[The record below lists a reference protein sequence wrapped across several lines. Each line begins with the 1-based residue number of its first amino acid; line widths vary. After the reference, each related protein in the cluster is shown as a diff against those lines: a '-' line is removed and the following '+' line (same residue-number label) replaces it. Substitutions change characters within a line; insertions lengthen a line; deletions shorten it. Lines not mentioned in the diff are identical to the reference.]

1 MTTTE
6 LILDKVGRDLIA
18 LHESCHAVAA
28 MEVGLPVSWVDI
40 NTPRV
45 DDWTFV
51 AAVFIPKRIEFPEDA
66 EAVAVSLA
74 APSRWPS
81 GDDEL
86 DYYAN
91 LELMAALEIAG
102 ANGIDS
108 LAILDQVAW
117 IIDSKQDDIYELRN
131 RLLAEGGRVEFARA

>member
-1 MTTTE
+1 MTSTE
-6 LILDKVGRDLIA
+6 LILDKVERELIA

-102 ANGIDS
+102 GTGFAPLS
-108 LAILDQVAW
+108 ILDQLSW
-117 IIDSKQDDIYELRN
+117 TSDSKQEDIY
-131 RLLAEGGRVEFARA
+131 G